1 MAQPYIRINQ
11 FEANYSDV
19 GVKSATG
26 HVNFTFIDGNGVNKG
41 TFGANLKNK
50 DRPSGVSNEES
61 DNRRKIDAKSPHHF
75 SYAKLSS
82 NDFTNALKYAQK
94 AHHESS
100 IGNMKYALACGNC
113 VDFGMQVFN
122 QTTLGRSQ
130 LPNYLQPNTAVS
142 IYANLSNALCSG
154 DNYQIK
160 EARKVVLTP
169 NRWRPEQLPNW
180 AQPCIDAVVPTTIS
194 GGKWLDTKSTDA
206 WDVAKH
212 FTMEQGTCELE
223 VQEFVVKNLT
233 VASPIVINLDG
244 CGIKT
249 TSIFDQSVQFDL
261 LGIGHNVTSAWI
273 MPTSGFLVY
282 NKQGIDNVTSVNDL
296 FGGSERMEGFF
307 KLVDLDKDKKGY
319 IDKNDKIYASL
330 RIWVNHQMDGISHAG
345 EIYTLQELGV
355 ERINTDFDIVDF
367 IDENSNLIG
376 ERSTAIINGIE
387 CEMSEVYFTYL

>member
-19 GVKSATG
+19 GVKSVTG

-41 TFGANLKNK
+41 TFGANLKSK
-50 DRPSGVSNEES
+50 DKPSGVSNEES
-61 DNRRKIDAKSPHHF
+61 DNRRKIESNSPHHF
-75 SYAKLSS
+75 NYVKLPS
-82 NDFTNALKYAQK
+82 NDFNNALKYAEK

-122 QTTLGRSQ
+122 QTSLGRSQ

-154 DNYQIK
+154 DKYKIQ

-169 NRWRPEQLPNW
+169 DRWRPERLPSW
-180 AQPCIDAVVPTTIS
+180 AQPCVDAAVPITTT
-194 GGKWLDTKSTDA
+194 GGKWFDKKSTDA

-212 FTMEQGTCELE
+212 FTMELGTCEPE
-223 VQEFVVKNLT
+223 VKEFVVKNLT
-233 VASPIVINLDG
+233 TASPIVINLDG
-244 CGIKT
+244 YGIKT
-249 TSIFDQSVQFDL
+249 TSIFEQSVQFDL
-261 LGIGHNVTSAWI
+261 LGIGHKVTSAWI
-273 MPTSGFLVY
+273 TPTSGFLVH
-282 NKQGIDNVTSVNDL
+282 NKQDIDSVSSVNDL

-307 KLVDLDKDKKGY
+307 KLADLDKDKKGF
-319 IDKNDKIYASL
+319 IDKNDEIYASL
-330 RIWVNHQMDGISHAG
+330 RVWVNHQMDGISHTG
-345 EIYTLQELGV
+345 EIFTLEELGV
-355 ERINTDFDIVDF
+355 ERINTSFDIVDLV
-367 IDENSNLIG
+367 DENSNLIG

-387 CEMSEVYFTYL
+387 REMSEVYFTYL